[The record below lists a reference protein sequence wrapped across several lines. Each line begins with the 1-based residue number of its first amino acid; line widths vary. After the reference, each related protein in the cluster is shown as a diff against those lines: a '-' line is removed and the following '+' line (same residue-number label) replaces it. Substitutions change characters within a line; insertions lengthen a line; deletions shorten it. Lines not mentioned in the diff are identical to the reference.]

1 MKRSVIIFFC
11 IVTFI
16 IGLFSGFVLR
26 ALIQRPSPGG
36 PRSATA
42 TTNDTASVDF
52 SDNETDQLINA
63 AMRVARAIS
72 NDDYASLSR
81 FVDPEYG
88 VTFTPYSTVDF
99 SSNLNFSADAIANAA
114 TDETDYIWGL
124 DSASAPIRM
133 TIPEY
138 FDRYVWNTD
147 YWSVTELGIDQVM
160 YTGNSLETVADAYPD
175 CRFVDFYIPSDAPSG
190 RDWFSLKLVFRKTDT
205 GWRLTGVI
213 HGEWTA

>member
-1 MKRSVIIFFC
+1 MKRSVIVFFC
-11 IVTFI
+11 IITFI

-26 ALIQRPSPGG
+26 ALIQKPVLGG
-36 PRSATA
+36 PRSAV
-42 TTNDTASVDF
+42 DTANNAASADF
-52 SDNETDQLINA
+52 SDNETDQLIGA
-63 AMRVARAIS
+63 AMRAARAIS
-72 NDDYASLSR
+72 NDDYATLSH

-175 CRFVDFYIPSDAPSG
+175 CRFVDFYIPSADPAG
-190 RDWFSLKLVFRKTDT
+190 RDWFSLKLVFRKTDAR
-205 GWRLTGVI
+205 WYLTGVI
-213 HGEWTA
+213 HSEWTA